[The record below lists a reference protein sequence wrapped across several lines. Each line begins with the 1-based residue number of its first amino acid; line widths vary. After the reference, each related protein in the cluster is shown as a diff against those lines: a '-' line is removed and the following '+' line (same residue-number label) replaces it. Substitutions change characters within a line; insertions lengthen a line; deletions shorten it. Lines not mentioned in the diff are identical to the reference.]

1 MEYIYFLELGSGKMD
16 NYTEFITKTWHEFIK
31 YGRVNEKIK
40 KDIGDSWIRCEKYK
54 VDYMDGRGVE
64 EYKIPVEI
72 KIKEN
77 VELVS
82 VAHSIMKNLY
92 NTISG
97 SGFALFLADKD
108 GYILDVIGDDNI
120 LEKAQEL
127 RFTKGSLWSEKT
139 VGTNAIGTC
148 LYLDKPMQTIG
159 AEHYGIRQHS
169 WTCSSAPIHDS
180 YGKIIGCINMSG
192 ICKDAHLHTLGIVIA
207 VAESIKKQL
216 ELILSYNL
224 LNITFD
230 SIVEGMIVMD
240 EKFNIKRVN
249 RRAESILNMNQG
261 EIFEINIKK
270 ALGNLNFDYIIE
282 NYEESYN
289 NIECDFHIK
298 SKRIKCILSAVPMNV
313 NNRFMG
319 VVITFRESKSVHRFV
334 NKVVGYK
341 ATYKFKDIITS
352 NEKMINMINFAK
364 KAARS
369 DCNILI
375 EGPSGTGKELV
386 AQAMHNYSERSN
398 GPFVAVN
405 CASIPRELMES
416 EFFGYDKGAFTGA
429 AKEGHPGKFELADGG
444 TIFLDEL
451 GELPLDMQSK
461 LLRVLDNNTIVRVG
475 GNYEKKLDVRII
487 GATNKE
493 LKEEISR
500 KTFRE
505 DLYYRLN
512 VMNIRTIPLKERRE
526 DIEVLVKYF
535 ITSLNMKNKDK
546 YKIIDKDYINQLKNH
561 DWPGNVRELR
571 NAIERDY
578 YSSENDVICMQSSEK
593 SEIMKTDFS
602 NEKVNYLDEIIP
614 IDILERESIIKAIN
628 ICQGNILKSA
638 EMLGISRAT
647 IYRKMKKYNIKNI

>member
-1 MEYIYFLELGSGKMD
+1 MD
-16 NYTEFITKTWHEFIK
+16 NYTEFITKAWNEFVK
-31 YGRVNEKIK
+31 YGIDNKKVK
-40 KDIGDSWIRCEKYK
+40 KDIRDSWIRCKEYH

-64 EYKIPVEI
+64 EYKVPVEV
-72 KIKEN
+72 KVKEN
-77 VELVS
+77 IELVS
-82 VAHSIMKNLY
+82 VAHSIMENLY
-92 NTISG
+92 NTTSG
-97 SGFALFLADKD
+97 SGFALFLADRD
-108 GYILDVIGDDNI
+108 GYILDVIGDDGI
-120 LEKAQEL
+120 LEKARDL
-127 RFTKGSLWSEKT
+127 RFIKGALWSEKA

-148 LYLDKPMQTIG
+148 LHLNKPIQSIG
-159 AEHYGIRQHS
+159 AEHYGIQQHS

-180 YGKIIGCINMSG
+180 DGKIIGCINMSG

-207 VAESIKKQL
+207 AAESIKKQL

-230 SIVEGMIVMD
+230 SIVEGMIVID

-249 RRAESILNMNQG
+249 HRAENILDMNQD

-282 NYEESYN
+282 NYEEAYN

-298 SKRIKCILSAVPMNV
+298 NKRIKCILNVVPMIV
-313 NNRFMG
+313 NNSFMG
-319 VVITFRESKSVHRFV
+319 VVITFRESKLVHRFV

-341 ATYKFKDIITS
+341 ATYRFKDIVTS
-352 NEKMINMINFAK
+352 NDKMINMINFAK
-364 KAARS
+364 RASRS

-386 AQAMHNYSERSN
+386 AQSIHNYSERSN

-405 CASIPRELMES
+405 CASIPRDLMES
-416 EFFGYDKGAFTGA
+416 ELFGYDKGAFTGA
-429 AKEGHPGKFELADGG
+429 TKEGHPGKFELADGG

-493 LKEEISR
+493 LKEEISK

-512 VMNIRTIPLKERRE
+512 VMNIKTIPLKERKE
-526 DIEVLVKYF
+526 DIETLTKYF
-535 ITSLNMKNKDK
+535 VNSLNFRNKDK
-546 YKIIDKDYINQLKNH
+546 YKLITTDYINELKKH

-578 YSSENDVICMQSSEK
+578 YSSENDIICVQSLEK
-593 SEIMKTDFS
+593 SQMIEANFN
-602 NEKVNYLDEIIP
+602 NEKANDVDEIVP

-628 ICQGNILKSA
+628 TCGGNILKSA

-647 IYRKMKKYNIKNI
+647 IYRKIKKYNIKNL

>member
-1 MEYIYFLELGSGKMD
+1 MLLRLRGENMG
-16 NYTEFITKTWHEFIK
+16 NYMEFIMKAWREFVEYDK
-31 YGRVNEKIK
+31 VNEEIK
-40 KDIGDSWIRCEKYK
+40 KDIRDSWIRCKEYG

-77 VELVS
+77 VELIS
-82 VAHSIMKNLY
+82 VAHSIMENLY

-108 GYILDVIGDDNI
+108 GYILDVIGDENI
-120 LEKAQEL
+120 LEKASAL
-127 RFTKGSLWSEKT
+127 RFTKGALWSEKA

-148 LYLDKPMQTIG
+148 LHLDKPIQTIG
-159 AEHYGIRQHS
+159 AEHYGIHQHA

-180 YGKIIGCINMSG
+180 DGKILGCINMSG
-192 ICKDAHLHTLGIVIA
+192 ICKDAHLHTLGIVTA
-207 VAESIKKQL
+207 AAESIKKQL

-230 SIVEGMIVMD
+230 SIGEGMIVID

-249 RRAESILNMNQG
+249 HRAEDILGIDQR
-261 EIFEINIKK
+261 EIFKIDIKK
-270 ALGNLNFDYIIE
+270 ALGNLNFNYIIE

-298 SKRIKCILSAVPMNV
+298 NKRIKCILNVVPMNT
-313 NNRFMG
+313 NNRLMG
-319 VVITFRESKSVHRFV
+319 VVITFRESKSVHKFV

-341 ATYKFKDIITS
+341 ATYRFKDIVTS

-375 EGPSGTGKELV
+375 EGASGTGKELV
-386 AQAMHNYSERSN
+386 AQAIHNYSERSN

-416 EFFGYDKGAFTGA
+416 ELFGYDKGAFTGA

-487 GATNKE
+487 GATNKK

-512 VMNIRTIPLKERRE
+512 VMNIRTIPLKERKE

-535 ITSLNMKNKDK
+535 INKLNIKNKDK
-546 YKIIDKDYINQLKNH
+546 YKRIKSDYINKLKKH

-578 YSSENDVICMQSSEK
+578 YSSENDIIYMQSSENPRII
-593 SEIMKTDFS
+593 EDNFS
-602 NEKVNYLDEIIP
+602 NEKANDLEKIVT
-614 IDILERESIIKAIN
+614 IDILEKESIIKAIDL
-628 ICQGNILKSA
+628 CGGNMVKSA

-647 IYRKMKKYNIKNI
+647 IYRKIKKYNI

>member
-1 MEYIYFLELGSGKMD
+1 MD
-16 NYTEFITKTWHEFIK
+16 NYEEFITKAWNEFVK
-31 YGRVNEKIK
+31 YGIDNKKVK
-40 KDIGDSWIRCEKYK
+40 KDIRDSWIRCKEYH

-64 EYKIPVEI
+64 EYKAPVGI
-72 KIKEN
+72 KVEEN
-77 VELVS
+77 IELVS
-82 VAHSIMKNLY
+82 VAHSIMENLY

-108 GYILDVIGDDNI
+108 GYIIDVIGDDSI
-120 LEKAQEL
+120 LEKARDL
-127 RFTKGSLWSEKT
+127 RFTKGALWSEKA

-148 LYLDKPMQTIG
+148 LYLNKPIQTIG
-159 AEHYGIRQHS
+159 AEHYGIQQHS

-180 YGKIIGCINMSG
+180 DGKIIGCINMSG

-207 VAESIKKQL
+207 AAESIKKQL

-230 SIVEGMIVMD
+230 SIVEGMIVID

-249 RRAESILNMNQG
+249 HRAENILDMNQY
-261 EIFEINIKK
+261 EIFEINIKE

-282 NYEESYN
+282 NYEETYN
-289 NIECDFHIK
+289 NIECDFNINN
-298 SKRIKCILSAVPMNV
+298 KRIKCILNIVPMNA
-313 NNRFMG
+313 NNRSMG
-319 VVITFRESKSVHRFV
+319 VVITFRESKSVHRLV

-341 ATYKFKDIITS
+341 ANYKFKDIVTS
-352 NEKMINMINFAK
+352 NDKMINMINFAK
-364 KAARS
+364 RASRS

-386 AQAMHNYSERSN
+386 AQAIHNYSQRSD

-405 CASIPRELMES
+405 CASIPRDLMES

-493 LKEEISR
+493 LKKEVSK

-512 VMNIRTIPLKERRE
+512 VMNIKTIPLKERKE
-526 DIEVLVKYF
+526 DIETLARYF
-535 ITSLNMKNKDK
+535 VNNLNFKNKDK
-546 YKIIDKDYINQLKNH
+546 YKLIKTDYINELKKH

-578 YSSENDVICMQSSEK
+578 YSSEKDIICVQSLEK
-593 SEIMKTDFS
+593 SQIIEDNFN
-602 NEKVNYLDEIIP
+602 NEKASDVDEIVP

-628 ICQGNILKSA
+628 FCGGNILKSA

-647 IYRKMKKYNIKNI
+647 IYRKIKKYNINDL

>member
-1 MEYIYFLELGSGKMD
+1 MD
-16 NYTEFITKTWHEFIK
+16 NYEEFITKAWNEFVK
-31 YGRVNEKIK
+31 YGIDNK
-40 KDIGDSWIRCEKYK
+40 KVKKHIRDSWIRCKEYH

-64 EYKIPVEI
+64 EYKAPVGI
-72 KIKEN
+72 KVKEN
-77 VELVS
+77 IELVS
-82 VAHSIMKNLY
+82 VAHSIMENLY

-108 GYILDVIGDDNI
+108 GYILDVIGDDSI
-120 LEKAQEL
+120 LEKARDL
-127 RFTKGSLWSEKT
+127 RFTKGALWSEKA

-148 LYLDKPMQTIG
+148 LYLNKPIQTIG
-159 AEHYGIRQHS
+159 AEHYGIQQHS

-180 YGKIIGCINMSG
+180 DGKIIGCINMSG

-207 VAESIKKQL
+207 AAESIKKQL

-230 SIVEGMIVMD
+230 SIVEGMIVID

-249 RRAESILNMNQG
+249 HRAENILDMNQD
-261 EIFEINIKK
+261 EIFEINIKE

-282 NYEESYN
+282 NYEEAYN
-289 NIECDFHIK
+289 NIECDFNINN
-298 SKRIKCILSAVPMNV
+298 KRIKCILNVVPMNV
-313 NNRFMG
+313 NNKSMG
-319 VVITFRESKSVHRFV
+319 VVITFRESKSVHRLV

-341 ATYKFKDIITS
+341 ANYKFKDIVTS
-352 NEKMINMINFAK
+352 NDKMINMINFAK
-364 KAARS
+364 RASRS

-386 AQAMHNYSERSN
+386 AQAIHNYSQRSD

-405 CASIPRELMES
+405 CASIPRDLMES

-493 LKEEISR
+493 LKKEVSK

-512 VMNIRTIPLKERRE
+512 VMNIKTIPLKERKE
-526 DIEVLVKYF
+526 DIEILARYF
-535 ITSLNMKNKDK
+535 VNNLNFKNKDK
-546 YKIIDKDYINQLKNH
+546 YKLIKTDYINGLKKH

-578 YSSENDVICMQSSEK
+578 YSSEKDIICVQSLEK
-593 SEIMKTDFS
+593 SQIIEANFN
-602 NEKVNYLDEIIP
+602 NEKASDVDEIVP

-628 ICQGNILKSA
+628 FCGGNILKSA

-647 IYRKMKKYNIKNI
+647 IYRKIKKYNINDL

>member
-1 MEYIYFLELGSGKMD
+1 MD
-16 NYTEFITKTWHEFIK
+16 NYTEFITKAWNEFVK
-31 YGRVNEKIK
+31 YGIDNK
-40 KDIGDSWIRCEKYK
+40 KVKKHIRDSWIRCKEYN

-64 EYKIPVEI
+64 KYKAPVGI
-72 KIKEN
+72 KVKEN
-77 VELVS
+77 IDLVS
-82 VAHSIMKNLY
+82 VAHSIMENLY

-108 GYILDVIGDDNI
+108 GYIIDVIGDDSI
-120 LEKAQEL
+120 LEKARDL
-127 RFTKGSLWSEKT
+127 RFTKGALWSEKA

-148 LYLDKPMQTIG
+148 LYLNKPIQTIG
-159 AEHYGIRQHS
+159 AEHYGIQQHS

-180 YGKIIGCINMSG
+180 DGKIIGCINMSG

-207 VAESIKKQL
+207 AAESIKKQL

-230 SIVEGMIVMD
+230 SIVEGMIVID

-249 RRAESILNMNQG
+249 HRAENILDMNQD
-261 EIFEINIKK
+261 EIFEINIKE

-282 NYEESYN
+282 NYEETYN
-289 NIECDFHIK
+289 NIECDFNINN
-298 SKRIKCILSAVPMNV
+298 KRIKCILNIVPMNA
-313 NNRFMG
+313 NNRSMG
-319 VVITFRESKSVHRFV
+319 VVITFRESKSVHRLV

-341 ATYKFKDIITS
+341 ANYKFKDIVTS
-352 NEKMINMINFAK
+352 NDKMINMINFAK
-364 KAARS
+364 RASRS
-369 DCNILI
+369 ECNILI

-386 AQAMHNYSERSN
+386 AQAIHNYSQRSD

-405 CASIPRELMES
+405 CASIPRDLMES

-493 LKEEISR
+493 LKKEVSK

-512 VMNIRTIPLKERRE
+512 VMNIKTIPLKERKE
-526 DIEVLVKYF
+526 DIETLARYF
-535 ITSLNMKNKDK
+535 VNNLNFKNKDK
-546 YKIIDKDYINQLKNH
+546 YKLIKTDYINGLKKH

-578 YSSENDVICMQSSEK
+578 YSSEKDIICVQSLEK
-593 SEIMKTDFS
+593 SQIIEDNFN
-602 NEKVNYLDEIIP
+602 NEKASDVGEIVP

-628 ICQGNILKSA
+628 FCGGNILKSA

-647 IYRKMKKYNIKNI
+647 IYRKIKKYNINDL

>member
-1 MEYIYFLELGSGKMD
+1 MD
-16 NYTEFITKTWHEFIK
+16 NYTEFITKAWNEFVK
-31 YGRVNEKIK
+31 YGIDNK
-40 KDIGDSWIRCEKYK
+40 KVKKHIRDSWIRCKEYN

-64 EYKIPVEI
+64 KYKAPVGI
-72 KIKEN
+72 KVKEN
-77 VELVS
+77 IDLVS
-82 VAHSIMKNLY
+82 VAHSIMENLY

-108 GYILDVIGDDNI
+108 GYIIDVIGDDSI
-120 LEKAQEL
+120 LEKARDL
-127 RFTKGSLWSEKT
+127 RFTKGALWSEKA

-148 LYLDKPMQTIG
+148 LYLNKPIQTIG
-159 AEHYGIRQHS
+159 AEHYGIQQHS

-180 YGKIIGCINMSG
+180 DGKIIGCINMSG

-207 VAESIKKQL
+207 AAESIKKQL

-230 SIVEGMIVMD
+230 SIVEGMIVID

-249 RRAESILNMNQG
+249 HRAENILDMNQD
-261 EIFEINIKK
+261 EIFEINIKE

-282 NYEESYN
+282 NYEETYN
-289 NIECDFHIK
+289 NIECDFNINN
-298 SKRIKCILSAVPMNV
+298 KRIKCILNIVPMNA
-313 NNRFMG
+313 NNRSMG
-319 VVITFRESKSVHRFV
+319 VVITFRESKSVHRLV

-341 ATYKFKDIITS
+341 ANYKFKDIVTS
-352 NEKMINMINFAK
+352 NDKMINMINFAK
-364 KAARS
+364 RASRS

-386 AQAMHNYSERSN
+386 AQAIHNYSQRSD

-405 CASIPRELMES
+405 CASIPRDLMES

-493 LKEEISR
+493 LKKEVSK

-512 VMNIRTIPLKERRE
+512 VMNIKTIPLKERKE
-526 DIEVLVKYF
+526 DIETLARYF
-535 ITSLNMKNKDK
+535 VNNLNFKNKDK
-546 YKIIDKDYINQLKNH
+546 YKLIKTDYINGLKKH

-578 YSSENDVICMQSSEK
+578 YSSEKDIICVQSLEK
-593 SEIMKTDFS
+593 SQIIEDNFN
-602 NEKVNYLDEIIP
+602 NEKASDVGEIVP
-614 IDILERESIIKAIN
+614 IDVLERESIIKAIN
-628 ICQGNILKSA
+628 FCGGNILKSA

-647 IYRKMKKYNIKNI
+647 IYRKIKKYNINDL

>member
-1 MEYIYFLELGSGKMD
+1 MD
-16 NYTEFITKTWHEFIK
+16 NYTEFITKAWNDFVK
-31 YGRVNEKIK
+31 YGIDNKKVK
-40 KDIGDSWIRCEKYK
+40 KDIRDSWIRCKEYH

-64 EYKIPVEI
+64 EYKVPVEV
-72 KIKEN
+72 KVKEN
-77 VELVS
+77 IELVS
-82 VAHSIMKNLY
+82 VAHSIMENLY

-97 SGFALFLADKD
+97 SGFALFLADRD
-108 GYILDVIGDDNI
+108 GYILDVIGDDGI
-120 LEKAQEL
+120 LEKARNL
-127 RFTKGSLWSEKT
+127 RFIKGALWSEKS

-148 LYLDKPMQTIG
+148 LHLNKPIQTIG
-159 AEHYGIRQHS
+159 AEHYGIQQHS

-180 YGKIIGCINMSG
+180 DGKIIGCINMSG

-207 VAESIKKQL
+207 AAESIKKQL

-230 SIVEGMIVMD
+230 SIVEGMIVID

-249 RRAESILNMNQG
+249 HRAENILDMNQD

-282 NYEESYN
+282 NYEEAYN

-298 SKRIKCILSAVPMNV
+298 NKRIKCILNVVPMIV
-313 NNRFMG
+313 NNSFMG
-319 VVITFRESKSVHRFV
+319 VVITFRESKFVHRFV

-341 ATYKFKDIITS
+341 ATYRFKDIVTS
-352 NEKMINMINFAK
+352 NDKMINMINFAK
-364 KAARS
+364 RASRS

-386 AQAMHNYSERSN
+386 AQSIHNYSERSN

-405 CASIPRELMES
+405 CASIPRDLMES
-416 EFFGYDKGAFTGA
+416 ELFGYDKGAFTGA
-429 AKEGHPGKFELADGG
+429 TKEGHPGKFELADGG

-493 LKEEISR
+493 LKEEISK

-512 VMNIRTIPLKERRE
+512 VMNIKTIPLKERKE
-526 DIEVLVKYF
+526 DVETLAKYF
-535 ITSLNMKNKDK
+535 VNSLNFKNKDK
-546 YKIIDKDYINQLKNH
+546 YKLITTDYINELKKH

-578 YSSENDVICMQSSEK
+578 YSSENDIICVQSLEK
-593 SEIMKTDFS
+593 SQMIEANFNNDKASD
-602 NEKVNYLDEIIP
+602 VDEIVP

-628 ICQGNILKSA
+628 TCGGNILKSA

-647 IYRKMKKYNIKNI
+647 IYRKIKKYNIKNP

>member
-1 MEYIYFLELGSGKMD
+1 MNDYMNFVTKAW
-16 NYTEFITKTWHEFIK
+16 NEFVKHNK
-31 YGRVNEKIK
+31 VNKEIK
-40 KDIGDSWIRCEKYK
+40 KDIRDSWIRCKEYN
-54 VDYMDGRGVE
+54 VDYMDGRGIE
-64 EYKIPVEI
+64 EYKVPVEI
-72 KIKEN
+72 KLREN

-82 VAHSIMKNLY
+82 VAHSIMENLY

-97 SGFALFLADKD
+97 SGFALFLSDKD
-108 GYILDVIGDDNI
+108 GYILDVIGDESI
-120 LEKAQEL
+120 LEKAEEL
-127 RFTKGSLWSEKT
+127 RFIKGALWSEKV

-148 LYLDKPMQTIG
+148 LYLDKPIQTIG
-159 AEHYGIRQHS
+159 AEHYGIEQHS

-180 YGKIIGCINMSG
+180 DGKILGCINMSG

-207 VAESIKKQL
+207 AAESIKKQL

-230 SIVEGMIVMD
+230 SIVEGMIVID
-240 EKFNIKRVN
+240 ENFNIKKVN
-249 RRAESILNMNQG
+249 HRAENILGIDRN
-261 EIFEINIKK
+261 EIFKIDIKK
-270 ALGNLNFDYIIE
+270 ALGNLNFNYIIE
-282 NYEESYN
+282 NYDESYN

-298 SKRIKCILSAVPMNV
+298 NRRIKCILNVVPMSV
-313 NNRFMG
+313 NNKFMG
-319 VVITFRESKSVHRFV
+319 VVITFRESKFVHKFV
-334 NKVVGYK
+334 NKVVGYN
-341 ATYKFKDIITS
+341 ATYTFKDIVTS

-364 KAARS
+364 KASKS

-375 EGPSGTGKELV
+375 EGSSGTGKELI
-386 AQAMHNYSERSN
+386 AQAIHNYSERNN

-416 EFFGYDKGAFTGA
+416 ELFGYDKGAFTGA

-493 LKEEISR
+493 LREEINR

-512 VMNIRTIPLKERRE
+512 VMNIKTIPLKERKE
-526 DIEVLVKYF
+526 DIEILSEYF
-535 ITSLNMKNKDK
+535 VNNLNIKNMDK
-546 YKIIDKDYINQLKNH
+546 CKLIKKDYINQLKKH
-561 DWPGNVRELR
+561 DWPGNIRELR
-571 NAIERDY
+571 NVIERDY
-578 YSSENDVICMQSSEK
+578 YSSENDMIYMQYSEND
-593 SEIMKTDFS
+593 SIVENNFN
-602 NEKVNYLDEIIP
+602 NEESKELDKILP
-614 IDILERESIIKAIN
+614 IDILEKESIIKAIN
-628 ICQGNILKSA
+628 LCEGNIVKSA

-647 IYRKMKKYNIKNI
+647 IYRKIKKYNIKNM

>member
-1 MEYIYFLELGSGKMD
+1 MD
-16 NYTEFITKTWHEFIK
+16 NYTEFITKAWNEFVK
-31 YGRVNEKIK
+31 YGIDNK
-40 KDIGDSWIRCEKYK
+40 KVKKHIRDSWIRCKEYN

-64 EYKIPVEI
+64 KYKAPVGI
-72 KIKEN
+72 KVKEN
-77 VELVS
+77 IDLVS
-82 VAHSIMKNLY
+82 VAHSIMENLY

-108 GYILDVIGDDNI
+108 GYIIDVIGDDSI
-120 LEKAQEL
+120 LEKARDL
-127 RFTKGSLWSEKT
+127 RFTKGALWSEKA

-148 LYLDKPMQTIG
+148 LYLNKPIQTIG
-159 AEHYGIRQHS
+159 AEHYGIQQHS

-180 YGKIIGCINMSG
+180 DGKIIGCINMSG

-207 VAESIKKQL
+207 AAESIKKQL

-230 SIVEGMIVMD
+230 SIVEGMIVID

-249 RRAESILNMNQG
+249 HRAENILDMNQD
-261 EIFEINIKK
+261 EIFEINIKE

-282 NYEESYN
+282 NYEETYN
-289 NIECDFHIK
+289 NIECDFNINN
-298 SKRIKCILSAVPMNV
+298 KRIKCILNIVPMNA
-313 NNRFMG
+313 NNRSMG
-319 VVITFRESKSVHRFV
+319 VVITFRESKSVHRLV

-341 ATYKFKDIITS
+341 ANYKFKDIVTS
-352 NEKMINMINFAK
+352 NDKMINMINFAK
-364 KAARS
+364 RASRS

-386 AQAMHNYSERSN
+386 AQAIHNYSQRSD

-405 CASIPRELMES
+405 CASIPRDLMES

-493 LKEEISR
+493 LKKEVSK

-512 VMNIRTIPLKERRE
+512 VMNIKTIPLKERKE
-526 DIEVLVKYF
+526 DIETLARYF
-535 ITSLNMKNKDK
+535 VNNLNFKNKDK
-546 YKIIDKDYINQLKNH
+546 YKLIKTDYINGLKKH

-578 YSSENDVICMQSSEK
+578 YSSEKDIICVQSLEK
-593 SEIMKTDFS
+593 SQIIEDNFN
-602 NEKVNYLDEIIP
+602 NEKASDVGEIVP

-628 ICQGNILKSA
+628 FCGGNILKSA

-647 IYRKMKKYNIKNI
+647 IYRKIKKYNINDL

>member
-1 MEYIYFLELGSGKMD
+1 MD
-16 NYTEFITKTWHEFIK
+16 NYTEFITKAWNEFVK
-31 YGRVNEKIK
+31 YGIDNKKVK
-40 KDIGDSWIRCEKYK
+40 KDIRDSWIRCKEYN

-64 EYKIPVEI
+64 EYKAPVGI
-72 KIKEN
+72 KVEEN
-77 VELVS
+77 IELVS
-82 VAHSIMKNLY
+82 VAHSIMENLY

-108 GYILDVIGDDNI
+108 GYIIDVIGDDSI
-120 LEKAQEL
+120 LEKARDL
-127 RFTKGSLWSEKT
+127 RFTKGALWSEKA

-148 LYLDKPMQTIG
+148 LYLNKPIQTIG
-159 AEHYGIRQHS
+159 AEHYGIQQHS

-180 YGKIIGCINMSG
+180 DGKIIGCINMSG

-207 VAESIKKQL
+207 AAESIKKQL

-230 SIVEGMIVMD
+230 SIVEGMIVID

-249 RRAESILNMNQG
+249 HRAENILDMNQD
-261 EIFEINIKK
+261 EIFEINIKE

-282 NYEESYN
+282 NYEETYN
-289 NIECDFHIK
+289 NIECDFNINN
-298 SKRIKCILSAVPMNV
+298 KRIKCILNIVPMNA
-313 NNRFMG
+313 NNRSMG
-319 VVITFRESKSVHRFV
+319 VVITFRESKSVHRLV

-341 ATYKFKDIITS
+341 ANYKFKDIVTS
-352 NEKMINMINFAK
+352 NDKMINMINFAK
-364 KAARS
+364 RASRS

-386 AQAMHNYSERSN
+386 AQAIHNYSQRSD

-405 CASIPRELMES
+405 CASIPRDLMES

-493 LKEEISR
+493 LKKEVSK

-512 VMNIRTIPLKERRE
+512 VMNIKTIPLKERKE
-526 DIEVLVKYF
+526 DIETLARYF
-535 ITSLNMKNKDK
+535 VNNLNFKNKDK
-546 YKIIDKDYINQLKNH
+546 YKLIKTDYINGLKKH

-578 YSSENDVICMQSSEK
+578 YSSEKDIICVQSLEK
-593 SEIMKTDFS
+593 SQIIEANFN
-602 NEKVNYLDEIIP
+602 NEKASDVDEIVP

-628 ICQGNILKSA
+628 FCGGNILKSA

-647 IYRKMKKYNIKNI
+647 IYRKIKKYNINDL